1 MNDSAFKPSE
11 IISIHQWFKNGD
23 HPTDYTKTHQGLE
36 NNEIVDFPPE
46 VRKARG
52 WEGDVVRYYRN
63 PNIDGTSLC
72 PHCGKTMHEHG
83 WIDNNTE
90 LGYTVCPGDFI
101 INTGKEYLP
110 MKTTLYQFFLDKI
123 K

>member
-1 MNDSAFKPSE
+1 
-11 IISIHQWFKNGD
+11 
-23 HPTDYTKTHQGLE
+23 
-36 NNEIVDFPPE
+36 
-46 VRKARG
+46 
-52 WEGDVVRYYRN
+52 
-63 PNIDGTSLC
+63 
-72 PHCGKTMHEHG
+72 MHKHD